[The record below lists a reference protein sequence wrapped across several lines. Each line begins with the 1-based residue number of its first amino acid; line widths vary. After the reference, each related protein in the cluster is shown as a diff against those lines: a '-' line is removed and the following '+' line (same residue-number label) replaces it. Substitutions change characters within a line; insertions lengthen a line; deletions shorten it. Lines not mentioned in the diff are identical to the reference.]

1 MQCPFCKNDT
11 TRVIDSRSS
20 EDRLSVRRRRECPEC
35 NARFTTYERYEEL
48 PIMVVKRDGR
58 KESFCR
64 EKLLNGLVR
73 ASEKRNIDMEQL
85 NELASGIK
93 QELTASGMTEISS
106 EAIGEMAMKQLKG
119 LDDVAYVRFASVY
132 RDFNNVEQFKTIID
146 ELAREDNKDG
156 KGNDLSDSGGI

>member
-1 MQCPFCKNDT
+1 MQCPFCKHDT

-20 EDRLSVRRRRECPEC
+20 EDRLSVRRRRECPSC
-35 NARFTTYERYEEL
+35 SARFTTYERYEEL

-58 KESFCR
+58 KESFSR
-64 EKLLNGLVR
+64 EKLLKGLVR

-106 EAIGEMAMKQLKG
+106 EAIGEMAMKRLKG

-146 ELAREDNKDG
+146 ELAREDNKNG